1 MLNVVLLSVLAP
13 RRVQKIRIWSLH
25 LETRHFYVFW
35 LKWVVVLAVA
45 VVVAVVVAVAV
56 VVVFVVDDVIVVITL
71 WWL

>member
-13 RRVQKIRIWSLH
+13 RSVQKIRIWSLH

-35 LKWVVVLAVA
+35 LKWVVV
-45 VVVAVVVAVAV
+45 VAVAV